1 MQKLFEFEEHI
12 GKYRVLIQT
21 RDMQNGS
28 ITTDKIAN
36 EAVTPEKL
44 SESVKNGLI
53 RQPMEALRSDLQ
65 AQIAALEEVMNEKV
79 DSMGAALRLE
89 FQGYLKT
96 IERIIADL
104 NEGGIVLAD
113 RFGDNPHIGISQMT
127 LTNAINRIWQKIEE
141 LTGEISHGITLT
153 VDKEYFVSEDGA
165 DLHITVNP
173 VDSTDIFEHVS
184 LYANGVLIDEKK
196 NVEDLYTVDY
206 HIEESTLIRCEAKIL
221 GIPYEDKAFVA
232 KYNSFWI
239 GGGNSYLDVMQ
250 TAPIPIESGMRGHY
264 PVAVGDGEHIIV
276 VVGEHLANGFIR
288 ADMNGVEI
296 AFTLEEGVEVDGK
309 KYNVY
314 TSVNTFNEGTYDID
328 VNG

>member
-1 MQKLFEFEEHI
+1 MKDLPKKPLLFVLKERSVKTEHLDE
-12 GKYRVLIQT
+12 K
-21 RDMQNGS
+21 
-28 ITTDKIAN
+28 
-36 EAVTPEKL
+36 AVTPDKL
-44 SESVKNGLI
+44 SDDTVAYLEASLRKEIGDIQNQVNSYNEHGMSV
-53 RQPMEALRSDLQ
+53 S
-65 AQIAALEEVMNEKV
+65 NE
-79 DSMGAALRLE
+79 
-89 FQGYLKT
+89 
-96 IERIIADL
+96 
-104 NEGGIVLAD
+104 
-113 RFGDNPHIGISQMT
+113 FGDNPHIGISQLT
-127 LTNAINRIWQKIEE
+127 LTNAINRVWQKIEE

-173 VDSTDIFEHVS
+173 VDSTDIFERVS
-184 LYANGVLIDEKK
+184 LYANGVLIDERD

-221 GIPYEDKAFVA
+221 GIPYEDKAFVT

-239 GGGNSYLDVMQ
+239 GGGNSYLDVIQ
-250 TAPIPIESGMRGHY
+250 DTPIPIENGMRGHY

-309 KYNVY
+309 KYNIY